1 MNKNEKELPNL
12 LKELK
17 ELQDKQFQML
27 EQKVNYIISN
37 EITNISIIEDTFDGL
52 LSLVLWQI
60 DNLKELYFK
69 LLDYTKKINQEVSDE
84 YKNYY
89 FEAIGEE
96 ESKEKNLNYK

>member
-12 LKELK
+12 LQGLK
-17 ELQDKQFQML
+17 ELHDKQFQML

-37 EITNISIIEDTFDGL
+37 GITNINIVENTLDEL
-52 LSLVLWQI
+52 LSLALWQI

-89 FEAIGEE
+89 FETIGEE
-96 ESKEKNLNYK
+96 ESKEKKFKL